1 MYCLC
6 SSQCN
11 GHGEQKQ
18 CLCPLGAYS
27 MVGTD
32 NAEIHVCLSIYLS
45 IYHIYLS
52 IIYYIHLS
60 MFKEWNAMQNYSIIK
75 YIA

>member
-1 MYCLC
+1 
-6 SSQCN
+6 
-11 GHGEQKQ
+11 
-18 CLCPLGAYS
+18 